1 MSLVP
6 LNNLRLV
13 NSQAISFFS
22 VGTRNRLRTF
32 SSYQKSKKQTNK
44 VEDAVFDQTHK
55 TTDNKTTK
63 PTKEESDLVEKIKGL
78 LQNKI
83 APLLKSHGGG
93 IEYSNFVHSTGIL
106 YVRLTNACSGCP
118 MQTMTLK
125 NGVQHILITLEPKI
139 KSVELAD

>member
-6 LNNLRLV
+6 FNTFKIV
-13 NSQAISFFS
+13 NSPTISLFS
-22 VGTRNRLRTF
+22 VGTRNCFRTF
-32 SSYQKSKKQTNK
+32 SSSQKSKKQTNK

-55 TTDNKTTK
+55 ISQNNTSK
-63 PTKEESDLVEKIKGL
+63 PLEDQSVLVEKIKGL

-118 MQTMTLK
+118 MQRMTLK
-125 NGVQHILITLEPKI
+125 NGVQQILMRLEPKI
-139 KSVELAD
+139 KSVELDD